1 MPDFIPFVSEPISP
15 FAPNW
20 RFLIG
25 EENTD
30 IDCLQLKEY
39 LLSKEEYVLSLDAD
53 NDGSTGLGLDS
64 TTARYR
70 RYNVMEWN
78 NPQINL
84 LREKIYNLYL
94 EYHAACFGKEQPN
107 NNGLTIGCWMNIM
120 RKGDRIEKHL
130 HGYSPQSYIS
140 GHFCVCTDN
149 TRTVYVNPY
158 EHQSEDIL
166 CEEVENIPKGD
177 DKSRMIVHK
186 SHGSQKMYAA
196 LNSPGKLTLFPN
208 YVPHFTT
215 TYRGD
220 DVRITLAFELR
231 PRFDNYIPL

>member
-1 MPDFIPFVSEPISP
+1 MTEFIPFVSEPASP

-25 EENTD
+25 ED
-30 IDCLQLKEY
+30 DSKIDCQQLKEY

-70 RYNVMEWN
+70 RYNVMEWD
-78 NPQINL
+78 NPQIDL
-84 LREKIYNLYL
+84 LRKEIYNLYY
-94 EYHAACFGKEQPN
+94 EYHKACFGEVEPN
-107 NNGLTIGCWMNIM
+107 NNGLAIGCWMNIM

-130 HGYSPQSYIS
+130 HGYSPQSYLS
-140 GHFCVCTDN
+140 GHFCVCTDD

-158 EHQSEDIL
+158 EHQSEAFL
-166 CEEVENIPKGD
+166 LNEVENIPKS
-177 DKSRMIVHK
+177 DKSEMILHK
-186 SHGSQKMYAA
+186 VHGSQKMYAA

>member
-1 MPDFIPFVSEPISP
+1 M
-15 FAPNW
+15 
-20 RFLIG
+20 
-25 EENTD
+25 
-30 IDCLQLKEY
+30 
-39 LLSKEEYVLSLDAD
+39 LSKEEYVLSLDAD

-70 RYNVMEWN
+70 RYNVMEWD
-78 NPQINL
+78 NPQIDL
-84 LREKIYNLYL
+84 LRKEIYNLYY
-94 EYHAACFGKEQPN
+94 EYHKACFGEVEPN
-107 NNGLTIGCWMNIM
+107 NNGLAIGCWMNIM

-130 HGYSPQSYIS
+130 HGYSPQSYLS
-140 GHFCVCTDN
+140 GHFCVCTDD

-158 EHQSEDIL
+158 EHQSEAFL
-166 CEEVENIPKGD
+166 LNEVENIPKS
-177 DKSRMIVHK
+177 DKSEMILHK
-186 SHGSQKMYAA
+186 VHGSQKMYAA

-215 TYRGD
+215 TYNGD